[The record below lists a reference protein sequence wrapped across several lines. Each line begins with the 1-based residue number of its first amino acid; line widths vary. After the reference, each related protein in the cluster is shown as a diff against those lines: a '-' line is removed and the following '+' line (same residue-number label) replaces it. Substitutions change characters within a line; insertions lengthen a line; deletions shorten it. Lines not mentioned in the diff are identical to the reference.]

1 MASSGMC
8 WASVLLDH
16 SLCLHMAW
24 VSYRTAVLENMHLE
38 HGGWPLRAWK
48 QKLPGQLRAT
58 PGPGWACLPS
68 LHSIGQAFHPCVLL
82 VKTSIPAFY
91 WSNFSSLC
99 PIGQTFH
106 PYVPLV
112 KPSIPTS
119 YWSKQ
124 SQDPPRFKGVEQWT
138 ALLGGGCHG
147 H

>member
-1 MASSGMC
+1 MC

-82 VKTSIPAFY
+82 VKLFIPMSY

-106 PYVPLV
+106 PHVLLV
-112 KPSIPTS
+112 KAVTGSAQI
-119 YWSKQ
+119 Q
-124 SQDPPRFKGVEQWT
+124 
-138 ALLGGGCHG
+138 GGGAMDCTAWWG
-147 H
+147 LPRSLKRTTWDGR